1 MATLRQTSFAAG
13 ELSPRLWGRTDLE
26 LFAHGARRL
35 RNFFV
40 SPQGA
45 AVSRPGTQ
53 LLVAAKTADVVL
65 VPFVFSDTVSY
76 VLELGA
82 GYLRVH
88 HSVDGY
94 TGVEL
99 VTPYA
104 AADLPALQWAQA
116 GSILTLTHTGYA
128 PKELHSP
135 VLVAG
140 LPTPWT
146 LQDCRFGPPSDGATG
161 PSMEAAFVKLD
172 GSPAPVPH
180 LVPEPR
186 TRPLTELF
194 IVDAQHP
201 PREWKWKVSALLQH
215 NLTGEIAET
224 LPRTVTEY
232 SDGVTTSTRAAIPAD
247 NLVILSDDKPVRLSF
262 PNFGTPIPKPANWAV
277 VGLVWYRGRGD
288 LFGYIDTTRYAQDLI
303 DTAVEPNYARQPL
316 RGESPFTLDER
327 PAAVAFFQ
335 QRRAF
340 AGSLA
345 HPSALWM
352 SATDDWGNHDRPFPP
367 FITDDAPLEASF
379 VSRRREAIR
388 SLVTHR
394 RLLVLTDSS
403 VWSAGGADGAV
414 TPASFELRLEDEV
427 GTTKLQP
434 LVIDGAVLYVRAKGR
449 GVRALSLTD
458 GGVYAARDITGHAE
472 HFFRGPASSIVSWC
486 FQRDPWATIWAAQA
500 DGSLLSCCRT
510 GESTW
515 AWAKSTTGTDKVLS
529 VACVP
534 EAGADVVVLAVK
546 RGATTY
552 LERMTTRDLE
562 TVLPLGADA
571 GDSAF
576 AVDCASSHLL
586 SGINVVDVVSGL
598 SRLEGRDVWAVAPGN
613 APLGPLRVTGGSV
626 TVGPFDKAN
635 RADGKVLVSIG
646 LAFTADLETLDA
658 VAAGRTAQKATDS
671 VGFEVDSA
679 QGLEVGED
687 FEHLTPWR
695 SRTPANSYEF
705 PSAASALAVVKVSGS
720 WRKTGRAVLRQSKP
734 LPVTVLGL
742 TRELDVGGS

>member
-26 LFAHGARRL
+26 LFGHGARRL
-35 RNFFV
+35 RDFFIT
-40 SPQGA
+40 PQGA

-53 LLVAAKTADVVL
+53 LLVEAKTADVVL

-88 HSVDGY
+88 HSVTGY
-94 TGVEL
+94 TGIERA
-99 VTPYA
+99 TPYA
-104 AADLPALQWAQA
+104 AADLPGLQWAQV
-116 GSILTLTHTGYA
+116 GGVLTLTHKNYP
-128 PKELHSP
+128 PKELLSSS
-135 VLVAG
+135 
-140 LPTPWT
+140 WW
-146 LQDCRFGPPSDGATG
+146 LQDCRFGPPGDGATD
-161 PSMEAAFVKLD
+161 PPMQAAFVKVD
-172 GSPAPVPH
+172 GSPAAVPH
-180 LVPEPR
+180 LTPEPA

-194 IVDAQHP
+194 IVDAAHP
-201 PREWKWKVSALLQH
+201 PREWKWKVAALLQH
-215 NLTGEIAET
+215 SLTGELVES

-232 SDGVTTSTRAAIPAD
+232 SNGLTTTTRAPLPAD
-247 NLVILSDDKPVRLSF
+247 NLVVLSDDKPVRLKHPVF
-262 PNFGTPIPKPANWAV
+262 AAPIPKPANWAV
-277 VGLVWYRGRGD
+277 VGLVWYRGRGE
-288 LFGYIDTTRYAQDLI
+288 LFGFIGTTRYAQDFI
-303 DTAVEPNYARQPL
+303 DTGVEPNYARQPL
-316 RGESPFTLDER
+316 RGESPFTSDER

-335 QRRAF
+335 QRRF
-340 AGSLA
+340 FGGSLA
-345 HPSALWM
+345 HPSTLWG

-367 FITDDAPLEASF
+367 YFTDDAPLEASF

-403 VWSAGGADGAV
+403 VWSAGGGDGAV
-414 TPASFELRLEDEV
+414 TPASFEMRLEDEV
-427 GTTKLQP
+427 GATKLQP
-434 LVIDGAVLYVRAKGR
+434 LVVDGAVLYVRAKGR

-458 GGVYAARDITGHAE
+458 GGVYGAHDISAHAE
-472 HFFRGPASSIVSWC
+472 HFFRGAQARIVSWC

-515 AWAKSTTGTDKVLS
+515 AWAKSTTGAGDKVVS

-562 TVLPLGADA
+562 TVLPIGDDA
-571 GDSAF
+571 GDAAF
-576 AVDCASSHLL
+576 ALDCASSRLL
-586 SGINVVDVVSGL
+586 AGVGVAEVVPGL
-598 SRLEGRDVWAVAPGN
+598 SRFEGRTVWAVAPGN
-613 APLGPLRVTGGSV
+613 APQGPLRVTAGSV
-626 TVGPFDKAN
+626 TVGPFDTAN
-635 RADGKVLVSIG
+635 RADGKVLVAIG
-646 LAFTADLETLDA
+646 LAFSPELETLDA
-658 VAAGRTAQKATDS
+658 VAAGRTTQKVTDS
-671 VGFEVDSA
+671 VGFEIESS
-679 QGLEVGED
+679 GGGIEVGED
-687 FEHLTPWR
+687 FSRLTAWR
-695 SRTPANSYEF
+695 QRTPADSYDF
-705 PSAASALAVVKVSGS
+705 PSSATGLAVVKVSGS
-720 WRKTGRAVLRQSKP
+720 WRRTGRAALRVSKP